1 MLKYYLSTI
10 ILCGMSLWSY
20 AANTVV
26 NVKQV
31 TEPVSVVDNVDYAVS
46 SSTPFTETGSI
57 DIVNTEN
64 AIVILH
70 GVKPSEASNWLAYV
84 KINGETATE
93 DVNCQIRLHRNGT
106 MILPYTEDDAPL
118 KMYTEADQG
127 GMVLN
132 LKPTTEMVS
141 LVGGAYNNKISSF
154 TLRRG
159 YMACFNTRADGTGYS
174 RIFVADKENR
184 KVNLPAI
191 LAGKVSAVRVLRWYD
206 ANKRGYAGNSSDANS
221 ALKTT
226 WCYNW
231 DAGTNSWK
239 DREYVVHHHHEGWP
253 GFSSLSSN
261 GTSPNLLGNNEPDNT
276 GDDREHPASVSEV
289 LKTWPQMM
297 ATGKR
302 LGSPAVAG
310 DYEWLYKFIDEI
322 DARGWRC
329 DFVCV
334 HAYWYSDW
342 DNWQSQLKAIH
353 ERTGRPI
360 WITEMNYGAN
370 WTGWPGSNTN
380 GNDAN
385 YAIHKQHFA
394 PIIDGLE
401 STGYIERY
409 AAYNAVQDCRRVWLG
424 GDKLTPSGEY
434 YANKNSGL
442 AFNSSYGVTPKQ
454 PDMHD
459 PSDLVVTWDDAD
471 NTTLFSFYEPNGE
484 YNRSMVIEK
493 KSGDTWQTVDTPF
506 QKESAASY
514 AVRKE
519 GLQFGDTYRIHV
531 VTLNGVHRYSNTATC
546 FRQTDNKGNVVVVDG
561 KEYYIGGNIVS
572 NGDFDNG
579 LEGWNDGTGKQA
591 SQPGFQNVPFGGVQ
605 GDDDA
610 YLQCW
615 MHTGATGEGSL
626 ARNFNIDKGC
636 KYYFGIMTK
645 NNTGA
650 YQKLSL
656 SADGTEE
663 TKVVSNL
670 TDCADWNKQTAI
682 FDSETYDKLILRYR
696 WLGSKAQFDKV
707 YIAKLF
713 DNKESALADNGAD
726 EGKTDDSD
734 SKEGNDA
741 PDFSYLLTPSARVL
755 NPDFAAADGWNG
767 KVGTVT
773 DGDQR
778 TATKLGKTCWN
789 AWWSGH
795 SASEG
800 ENATLDLNQNIKAVE
815 SGFYRVQCKG
825 GTYHYCLS
833 DQHAYISTEREKA
846 VSPLL
851 TWHYLDIPDARAD
864 QAWQTLVTDSVF
876 VGEGEEF
883 TIGFTS
889 SKKNAIDN
897 AWRKYGVTDSKGDK
911 SEGWWCATD
920 FSLLYLPAYQRNVV
934 KETWQTVCLP
944 YNAIPKEGTRVYA
957 VTGRN
962 EAATLTVLT
971 QVETM
976 VAGCPYIFISD
987 EENTVFIESGEKLV
1001 KPLDPK
1007 DGMAGFF
1014 KNTVKKGCYILVDGT
1029 WQAVTETAVSI
1040 GNNQAYIKDL
1050 MAIPVVVVSGDAITL
1065 PVAPDPLAIEGVAI
1079 GENAKTGGYTLG
1091 GLKEGKNMRGV
1102 VIRNGRKSVRNN

>member
-1 MLKYYLSTI
+1 MLKSFLSTI
-10 ILCGMSLWSY
+10 FFWGAALYGN

-26 NVKQV
+26 NVSQV
-31 TEPVSVVDNVDYAVS
+31 SENITITDNVDYAVS
-46 SSTPFTETGSI
+46 SSVPFTETGSI

-70 GVKPSEASNWLAYV
+70 GVRPSESASWLAYV
-84 KINGETATE
+84 KINGEPAVE

-106 MILPYTEDDAPL
+106 MILPYTEADAPL
-118 KMYTEADQG
+118 KLYTDVDQG
-127 GMVLN
+127 GIAFP
-132 LKPTTEMVS
+132 LKPSAEMVS
-141 LVGGAYNNKISSF
+141 LVGGSYNNKLRSF

-174 RIFVADKENR
+174 RVFIADKENR

-191 LAGKVSAVRVLRWYD
+191 LDGKVSAVRVLRWYD
-206 ANKRGYAGNSSDANS
+206 ANKRGYAGNNSDANE

-239 DREYVVHHHHEGWP
+239 DREYVVQHHHEGWP
-253 GFSSLSSN
+253 GFSSLTSN

-276 GDDREHPASVSEV
+276 ADDREHPASVKEV

-310 DYEWLYKFIDEI
+310 DYNWLYQFIDSI

-342 DNWQSQLKAIH
+342 SSWQSQLKQIY

-401 STGYIERY
+401 ATGYIERY

-424 GDKLTPSGEY
+424 DDKLTPSGEY

-442 AFNSSYGVTPKQ
+442 AFNSGYGMTPKQ

-459 PSDLVVTWDDAD
+459 PSSLVVTWNDND

-493 KSGDTWQTVDTPF
+493 KAGDSWEVIDTPF
-506 QKESAASY
+506 QKEIGASY
-514 AVRKE
+514 SIKKE
-519 GLQFGDTYRIHV
+519 GLRFGDTYRIHV

-546 FRQTDNKGNVVVVDG
+546 FRDIDSKGSVVVVDG
-561 KEYYIGGNIVS
+561 KEYYIGGNIIE
-572 NGDFDNG
+572 NGEFNNG
-579 LEGWNDGTGKQA
+579 LDGWNDGTGKAA
-591 SQPGFQNVPFGGVQ
+591 SQPGFQAIPFGGAQ
-605 GDDDA
+605 GDNDA

-615 MHTGATGEGSL
+615 MHSGATGEGSL
-626 ARNFNIDKGC
+626 ARDFTIEKGC
-636 KYYFGIMTK
+636 KYYFGVMTK
-645 NNTGA
+645 NNTGS

-656 SADGTEE
+656 SADGAAE
-663 TKVVSNL
+663 TKTVSNL
-670 TDCADWNKQTAI
+670 TDCGTWQKQTAF
-682 FDSETYDKLILRYR
+682 FDSETFDKLILRYR
-696 WLGSKAQFDKV
+696 WLGSKAQYDKF
-707 YIAKLF
+707 YLAKLF
-713 DNKESALADNGAD
+713 ETKEEALADAGVV
-726 EGKTDDSD
+726 DDD
-734 SKEGNDA
+734 IEVEETV
-741 PDFSYLLTPSARVL
+741 PDYSYLSTPSAKVL

-767 KVGTVT
+767 KAGTVT

-778 TATKLGKTCWN
+778 IATKLGKTCWN

-800 ENATLDLNQNIKAVE
+800 DAATLDVNQTIKAVE

-825 GTYHYCLS
+825 GVYHYCLS
-833 DQHAYISTEREKA
+833 DQHAYISTATDKA
-846 VSPLL
+846 LSPVM
-851 TWHYLDIPDARAD
+851 TWHYLDVPDARAD
-864 QAWQTLVTDSVF
+864 QAWQTLTTDSVF

-889 SKKNAIDN
+889 SKTNAVDN
-897 AWRKYGVTDSKGDK
+897 AWREYAKTDSKGNM

-920 FSLLYLPAYQRNVV
+920 FSLLYLPAYLRTAAAGV
-934 KETWQTVCLP
+934 WQTVCLP
-944 YNAIPKEGTRVYA
+944 YNATPKDGVKVYA

-962 EAATLTVLT
+962 ETATLTVLT
-971 QVETM
+971 PVETM
-976 VAGCPYIFISD
+976 EAGRPYIFINDAGNSI
-987 EENTVFIESGEKLV
+987 FIESGTKLV
-1001 KPLDPK
+1001 KPLDPEN
-1007 DGMAGFF
+1007 GMAGFF
-1014 KNTVKKGCYILVDGT
+1014 KNTVKKGCYILVGGT
-1029 WQAVTETAVSI
+1029 WQPVTETSVSI

-1050 MAIPVVVVSGDAITL
+1050 MEIPVVVIPGDAVTL
-1065 PVAPDPLAIEGVAI
+1065 PVAPDPSAIEGVTVN
-1079 GENAKTGGYTLG
+1079 GGAKADGYTIG
-1091 GLKEGKNMRGV
+1091 GLKEHKGTRGV
-1102 VIRNGRKSVRNN
+1102 VVRNGKKTVKR